1 MFIRSVKAV
10 LPKLDNTYK
19 ITALSHVVAM
29 LFRHVLQKQ
38 HCRIAIVCYCCK
50 HCFTNILPTRF
61 LKIIHIYSSS
71 ILIITNL
78 LNYEEYITS
87 VMNEI

>member
-1 MFIRSVKAV
+1 
-10 LPKLDNTYK
+10 
-19 ITALSHVVAM
+19 
-29 LFRHVLQKQ
+29 
-38 HCRIAIVCYCCK
+38 
-50 HCFTNILPTRF
+50 LPTRF